1 MLERTLTFPGPASPA
16 HTLAPHRRGPGD
28 PCLQIDPDGTIWR
41 TSLQRSG
48 PVTAR
53 ITRTGPDTVVCE
65 AWGAGAAEFI
75 ENLPALLGADDD
87 ASGFHPTHPT
97 VVRAQSRVPHLRIG
111 RTGRVLEALIPAI
124 LEQRVQGV
132 DPLHR
137 APQRDV
143 AGEVGER
150 RGVIRGTH
158 GGGVMSAALRLELVS
173 ILGTAESY
181 LRATSDLEAKVA
193 RSLLALKVAQAL
205 VRTSG
210 GNQADAVALAFD
222 ALRAEGQT
230 SDETV
235 RHLKLVGVEDPEDA
249 LEEVEERESAAA
261 DETER
266 DNLVPWGGDL

>member
-1 MLERTLTFPGPASPA
+1 
-16 HTLAPHRRGPGD
+16 
-28 PCLQIDPDGTIWR
+28 
-41 TSLQRSG
+41 
-48 PVTAR
+48 
-53 ITRTGPDTVVCE
+53 
-65 AWGAGAAEFI
+65 
-75 ENLPALLGADDD
+75 
-87 ASGFHPTHPT
+87 
-97 VVRAQSRVPHLRIG
+97 
-111 RTGRVLEALIPAI
+111 
-124 LEQRVQGV
+124 
-132 DPLHR
+132 
-137 APQRDV
+137 
-143 AGEVGER
+143 
-150 RGVIRGTH
+150 
-158 GGGVMSAALRLELVS
+158 MSAALRLELVS

-235 RHLKLVGVEDPEDA
+235 RHLRLVGVPDPEDA